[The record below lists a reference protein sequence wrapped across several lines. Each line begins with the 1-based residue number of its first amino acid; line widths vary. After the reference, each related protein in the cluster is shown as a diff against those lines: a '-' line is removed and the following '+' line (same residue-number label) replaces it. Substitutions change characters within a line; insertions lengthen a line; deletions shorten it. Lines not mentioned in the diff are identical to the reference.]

1 MTVWLRNLLIMAA
14 QTPFDK
20 DMDLGADLDVLIA
33 QIREKQPDSVAEVPA
48 APAQEISPFVAKIKT
63 ESETGSA
70 PGEQLGAPDGVDGL
84 VAQQVNE
91 QINGESDH
99 VGDTETSGSEPD
111 QQFARQVKQ
120 LIDEAA
126 ASAEPATEQPV
137 GQGDSASVAQIDD
150 LLAERADDAVAGD
163 FETVN
168 DVLAAWAAEPQAVSA
183 EPGADTVEVVAADGA
198 AGAELDVTGDLDR
211 PKDVVVDEGDRGPC
225 QAEVDRSVAA
235 AEPEFNATAQDVA
248 RELDEQPEFNATA
261 DPTQGTV
268 RWAPRPKP
276 VVVASAGVLRH
287 GCGLANW
294 PIRQLSV
301 GSQNM
306 IGYVGL
312 LLLFPGTIMCC
323 YGVIRLL
330 LGG

>member
-1 MTVWLRNLLIMAA
+1 MAD

-20 DMDLGADLDVLIA
+20 DMDLGVDLDVLIA
-33 QIREKQPDSVAEVPA
+33 QIREKQPDSVDEAPA
-48 APAQEISPFVAKIKT
+48 APAQEISPFVNEIKT
-63 ESETGSA
+63 ESETGSE
-70 PGEQLGAPDGVDGL
+70 PGEQPGDPDGVDGP

-91 QINGESDH
+91 QIGGESDH
-99 VGDTETSGSEPD
+99 VGDTETSGSEPG
-111 QQFARQVKQ
+111 QQFVRQVEQ

-137 GQGDSASVAQIDD
+137 GQGASASVAQIDD

-168 DVLAAWAAEPQAVSA
+168 DVLAAWAAEPQAVAA
-183 EPGADTVEVVAADGA
+183 EPGVDTAEVVAADGA
-198 AGAELDVTGDLDR
+198 AEAELDVIGDLDR
-211 PKDVVVDEGDRGPC
+211 PEDVVVDEGDRGPC
-225 QAEVDRSVAA
+225 QAEVDRSVAS

-248 RELDEQPEFNATA
+248 RELDEQPEFDATA
-261 DPTQGTV
+261 DPVGASADSTQGTA

-276 VVVASAGVLRH
+276 VVVASAGVVRH
-287 GCGLANW
+287 GCGLANR
-294 PIRQLSV
+294 PIGRLSV
-301 GSQNM
+301 GSRNM
-306 IGYVGL
+306 IGYAGL
-312 LLLFPGTIMCC
+312 LLVFPGTIMCC